1 MQLTTSIVPSAPTA
15 LASVPAG
22 GQAMAVQPYVG
33 NTTPLTTLIPVH
45 MMPQAAAAPPEAVIS
60 VSDVVEYL
68 RTYWKR
74 GLAVAAPL
82 ALLAFVYLG
91 FGTPV
96 YESESKLKINLQD
109 SQLLAMAGQAPTGFS
124 ELSAPMI
131 INNHRTGLKSRRF
144 VDFLFQKLTE
154 SERNAFLGDAGK
166 LGLQSRIF
174 IALGFSGAPKAV
186 PQEELFAAKIDE
198 AVRIEPVKESHI
210 LRIQFRDSDAQRSAE
225 LANQYVHF
233 YIDYVSEDAL
243 SGMKSALET
252 LKVES
257 ADLRT
262 KLEDKQKELADFRRE
277 ANILGD
283 TQTAEVNAQRA
294 ESLAKAVTEAEVAL
308 IKASIDLNEMRRG
321 QASGDPASVKGMGT
335 DTQIIEL
342 RKQMDEVNT
351 KRSNM
356 LEWCGR
362 NHPKM
367 IAFDNELRRMNDTL
381 MSRVGELVSAA
392 EAEEARLRNQHE
404 QLRRQLAE
412 ARGEVFE
419 ENPKHLQNN
428 FLNDEAKAEREL
440 YNQVLVRMKQT
451 ALATRFKDTA
461 QLSVADVAVP
471 PDGPV
476 SPRKSIAM
484 LAGMMVFGLFGLAIP
499 IGSGV
504 WKDHLLPLLANVKS
518 KAAGESTVP
527 AAAPATPVHHVPPP
541 QASPSVEN
549 IFAEAAAQPQP
560 WGGMNYQQAAHVS
573 QAAAAPYDPSPFT
586 APAAAPAAP
595 APQTQIIATI
605 PELMAAEGPIQ
616 LGELLHPGVGGGGGA
631 VAQTAAI
638 LSRYQSGRNGPGI
651 VLVTSASNSEGK
663 SLLASALAASLCT
676 SGQRVFLMECN
687 PASPSI
693 QNWFPQAGSY
703 SSWTND
709 LETLRYGASNLFLL
723 PAHDLPSYEVTDL
736 LDGYRAW
743 INKAQYEVDWIVLDG
758 ASLLRGFA
766 DVAQLA
772 PMATDILFV
781 HDETRTSSEQVR
793 AALNLLRPLVRH
805 EALRGMVINRHD

>member
-1 MQLTTSIVPSAPTA
+1 
-15 LASVPAG
+15 
-22 GQAMAVQPYVG
+22 MAVQTYQPQ
-33 NTTPLTTLIPVH
+33 PAPMATLIPVQ
-45 MMPQAAAAPPEAVIS
+45 MMPQVQAQGSDAIIS
-60 VSDVVEYL
+60 VADVIEYL
-68 RTYWKR
+68 RAYWKR
-74 GLAVAAPL
+74 GLMVALPL
-82 ALLAFVYLG
+82 ALLAFIFLG

-144 VDFLFQKLTE
+144 VDFFFSQLTE
-154 SERNAFLGDAGK
+154 SERNAFLGDTGR
-166 LGLQSRIF
+166 LGLKTRIF
-174 IALGFSGAPKAV
+174 IALGFSGPPKAT
-186 PQEELFAAKIDE
+186 PPEELFAAKIDK

-225 LANQYVHF
+225 LANQYVQY
-233 YIDYVSEDAL
+233 YIDYVAEDAVA
-243 SGMKSALET
+243 GMKHSLET
-252 LKVES
+252 LRVES

-262 KLEDKQKELADFRRE
+262 KLEEKQRELADFRRQ

-283 TQTAEVNAQRA
+283 SQTAEVNAQRA
-294 ESLAKAVTEAEVAL
+294 ASLAKAVTEAEVAL
-308 IKASIDLNEMRRG
+308 IKASIDLNEMRRA
-321 QASGDPASVKGMGT
+321 QASGDPAGVKGMGT

-381 MSRVGELVSAA
+381 MSRVRELVSAA
-392 EAEEARLRNQHE
+392 EAEEGRLRNQHE

-428 FLNDEAKAEREL
+428 FLNDDAKAEREL
-440 YNQVLVRMKQT
+440 WNQVLIRMKQT
-451 ALATRFKDTA
+451 ELATRFKDTS
-461 QLSVADVAVP
+461 QLSIADVAVP
-471 PDGPV
+471 PEGPI
-476 SPRKSIAM
+476 SPRKSIAL

-504 WKDHLLPLLANVKS
+504 WKDHLLPLIASVKS
-518 KAAGESTVP
+518 KASAEPSP
-527 AAAPATPVHHVPPP
+527 PHAAAPAPVHQVQP
-541 QASPSVEN
+541 PSVSHSVESV
-549 IFAEAAAQPQP
+549 FAEAAAQPQP
-560 WGGMNYQQAAHVS
+560 WGGMNYHQAA
-573 QAAAAPYDPSPFT
+573 QAAAPQYDPAPFT
-586 APAAAPAAP
+586 ASAPAPAAP

-616 LGELLHPGVGGGGGA
+616 LGELLHPVVGGGTGA
-631 VAQTAAI
+631 IAQTADI
-638 LSRYQSGRNGPGI
+638 LSRYQAGRSGPGI
-651 VLVTSASNSEGK
+651 VLVTSASTSEGK

-743 INKAQYEVDWIVLDG
+743 IHKAQHEVDWIVLDG

-772 PMATDILFV
+772 PLATDILFV
-781 HDETRTSSEQVR
+781 HDETRTSGEQVR